1 MGARDKFE
9 TFKNIG
15 TMNAGLVDSFQMA
28 KCVLIS
34 IHWLIISFARML
46 GTTHVRVITHVLTEI
61 TVPFRVC
68 SKPLPHEEVRRIL
81 EDPPESSEICNL
93 PLVKPKPE
101 GRSFY

>member
-1 MGARDKFE
+1 MERNKLKHYFTERNGTYKNKWLLMGARDKFE

-46 GTTHVRVITHVLTEI
+46 GITHVRVITHVLRWLY
-61 TVPFRVC
+61 TV
-68 SKPLPHEEVRRIL
+68 
-81 EDPPESSEICNL
+81 SS
-93 PLVKPKPE
+93 V
-101 GRSFY
+101 